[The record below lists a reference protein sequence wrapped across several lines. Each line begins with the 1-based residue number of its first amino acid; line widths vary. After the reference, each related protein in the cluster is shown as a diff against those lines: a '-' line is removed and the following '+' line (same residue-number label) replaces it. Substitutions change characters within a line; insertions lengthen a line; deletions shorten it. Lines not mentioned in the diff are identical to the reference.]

1 MAERDIPVVSLTPPG
16 CNAGSPG
23 GALNLDSLVGKL
35 GDDPENSA
43 TTPPRQAYC
52 YVPSVESPLYD
63 PEVLVEHL
71 KKEVKSITTCY
82 QMELVESKR
91 LRAGTAS
98 VAEEKRVL
106 AAEQRA
112 LYDRAVGVLCAQEMD
127 TRALIANL
135 AGEGAATIAGLALS
149 SEPRPRVQGGGAAA
163 PEAES
168 HTEIMA
174 LRRELGRLR
183 THAVACESLA
193 RVFAPTSYM
202 EEYRREAVLRAESET
217 RCINLERSIIALE
230 AEVSSLRSECES
242 LRHDP
247 TYAAPP
253 APVSPSGASPTRR
266 GSDYAFPAI
275 PRVQSLHQS
284 TNEATAALLRRS
296 GSNTGKT
303 RDTFARSSSTPPAT
317 TPAKRRAAGSRN
329 ATSTALAATSE
340 APAAGL
346 PGPAPAPA
354 PAAAPPPQTSEK
366 RRTRHSGGHVTPRSG
381 GTSVRSGRQATP
393 KASPKPR
400 ASTPN
405 PAKGG
410 SSTPKM
416 TPASAPHSRGSSPAR
431 ERRAQSPAFSHGRVY
446 NTRSRNGNSRTH
458 APVASPR
465 VTVMQRI
472 MTPDYLLTSSE
483 KRKPVIVRGK
493 VSERS

>member
-16 CNAGSPG
+16 CSTGSPG
-23 GALNLDSLVGKL
+23 GTLNLASLIGKL
-35 GDDPENSA
+35 GDEPENSA

-149 SEPRPRVQGGGAAA
+149 SEPRLRVRSAGAAA

-183 THAVACESLA
+183 THAAACESLA
-193 RVFAPTSYM
+193 RVFTPTSYM
-202 EEYRREAVLRAESET
+202 EEYRREAVLRAESDT

-247 TYAAPP
+247 TYAAGP
-253 APVSPSGASPTRR
+253 APAVSPSGASPTRR

-284 TNEATAALLRRS
+284 ANEATAALLRRS

-317 TPAKRRAAGSRN
+317 TPAKRRAAGSR
-329 ATSTALAATSE
+329 SAAPAAAAANE

-354 PAAAPPPQTSEK
+354 PVAAPPPQTM

-381 GTSVRSGRQATP
+381 GTSARSGRQATP
-393 KASPKPR
+393 KPSPKPR

-410 SSTPKM
+410 ASTPKM
-416 TPASAPHSRGSSPAR
+416 TPASAAHSRGSSPAR

-472 MTPDYLLTSSE
+472 MAPDYLLTSSE
-483 KRKPVIVRGK
+483 KKKPVIVRGK